1 MIFYG
6 SYDWYLCVYGYWF
19 VLCVFECYLVLLE
32 VECIVVI
39 VDVYFIDV
47 NVVGECVYFV
57 LLYNSGFEWLYGWV
71 WLFVL
76 FV

>member
-1 MIFYG
+1 M
-6 SYDWYLCVYGYWF
+6 YGYWF